1 MDQTDQKIVQWV
13 QCDDK
18 LQGYNAKF
26 KKVNDQFKEQC
37 APVKELKAQLE
48 HDIML
53 SLDVEGKSKSDLPIF
68 NIPAL
73 QTSIKPHMS
82 NSYENIT
89 NKFLKECFQ
98 EYFSSSSGGEDGEG
112 DDEADK
118 LLEFIKQKRN
128 VEKKYTLRRDI
139 LID

>member
-1 MDQTDQKIVQWV
+1 MDQMDQKIVQWV

-18 LQGYNAKF
+18 LQGYNVKF
-26 KKVNDQFKEQC
+26 KEVNDQFKAKC
-37 APVKELKAQLE
+37 GPVKELKAQLE
-48 HDIML
+48 QEIIS
-53 SLDVEGKSKSDLPIF
+53 SLNVSGKSKSDLPIF

-82 NSYENIT
+82 NSYENMT

-98 EYFSSSSGGEDGEG
+98 EYFSSEGGEEG
-112 DDEADK
+112 EADK
-118 LLEFIKQKRN
+118 LLEFIKKKRK

>member
-1 MDQTDQKIVQWV
+1 MDQMDQKIVQWV

-18 LQGYNAKF
+18 LQGYNVKF
-26 KKVNDQFKEQC
+26 KEVNDQFKAKC
-37 APVKELKAQLE
+37 GPVKELKAQLE
-48 HDIML
+48 QEIIS
-53 SLDVEGKSKSDLPIF
+53 SLNVSGKSKSDLPIF

-82 NSYENIT
+82 NSYENMT

-98 EYFSSSSGGEDGEG
+98 EYFSSEEEG
-112 DDEADK
+112 EADK
-118 LLEFIKQKRN
+118 LLEFIKKKRK